1 MSCKTLHE
9 VKQMSLLFQ
18 RDSILR
24 THSKHKRHL
33 TITFE
38 DASHP
43 ENAPTN
49 HTQTGSCLPQ
59 FSRLLWKIHQKLCKN
74 SQTFNTTDMPASEI
88 QLDTKPS

>member
-18 RDSILR
+18 RDSIFR
-24 THSKHKRHL
+24 THSKHKGHL

-43 ENAPTN
+43 ENASTN
-49 HTQTGSCLPQ
+49 NTQTGSCLPWI
-59 FSRLLWKIHQKLCKN
+59 SRLLQKIHQTFHKN

-88 QLDTKPS
+88 